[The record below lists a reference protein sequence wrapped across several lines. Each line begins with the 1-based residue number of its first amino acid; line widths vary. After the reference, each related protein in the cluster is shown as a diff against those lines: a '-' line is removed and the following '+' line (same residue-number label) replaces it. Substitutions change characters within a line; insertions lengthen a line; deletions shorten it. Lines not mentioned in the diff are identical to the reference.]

1 MFKTCWQLCKP
12 DARGNQLSRVCSIP
26 RYPFKLFWLIKKPPL
41 MVCNMRR
48 DIAGQVL
55 GANSDHL
62 EPTTRKIRD
71 LCKDELRHCFESGIF
86 EKESKSPSG
95 PLLFCLI
102 KSIALLMPSD
112 TQVIEGMN
120 SIVKLIGRRCPNITL
135 ELLSGRLVVKRFL
148 SGASSDGS
156 VGCRRKYSSIKGF
169 AEEAVKELSQLS
181 NPALSI
187 LANVERWATAKP
199 ADFDASIV
207 VQEVSNKLSLVDADM
222 LHDVRFP
229 EFQLDKAV
237 LLGNADATSSGQHG
251 SCDYDFRCQVPA
263 EAVEWAKKRN
273 ILWKRAAAPN
283 KRQKRKI
290 NPDNIIPPSSMII
303 AMMQCTDCEWPEFFL
318 VVESFAHSVQFARL
332 ETVIER
338 GTRRC
343 KWQYKQRPH
352 AVPST
357 LLFIDFW
364 WICTKFNVSVRV
376 FIVQIDRWM
385 VDALFDKGIPMGD
398 IIAKGRFVMNLTT
411 AKKLTTRGRPK
422 GSKNKAKMMDIA
434 DIDID
439 IESDMES
446 SGSDRS
452 DQPSKTKQ
460 YIKSNVLEDC
470 SDDDDDSN
478 SDSDNSSTG
487 LCDPDDDLAD
497 VSASKIKSAQDRG
510 CCPPDQKVIDL
521 ATTLQQE
528 AGGVPEAEV
537 QEEAL
542 LLLIQKS
549 KDEKLELGRKSRTTA
564 TKKTRELARSLPL
577 DESDDENQNNPD
589 ENLKDC
595 LGDCFSEHIAVS
607 TVFGNHGD
615 AIMGTVLCRWLQA
628 FVKTL
633 LAMRTY
639 ASTKHFEI
647 GHDRSLALILQI
659 PVDQPINGCHC
670 LRCKCRDDSNDIL
683 LVHWLNNGRLT
694 LRDRLVLKNKICS
707 KCFSIRAR
715 L

>member
-1 MFKTCWQLCKP
+1 
-12 DARGNQLSRVCSIP
+12 
-26 RYPFKLFWLIKKPPL
+26 

-62 EPTTRKIRD
+62 EPTTRKIRA
-71 LCKDELRHCFESGIF
+71 LCKHELQHCYDTGIF

-102 KSIALLMPSD
+102 KSLALLMPSD

-135 ELLSGRLVVKRFL
+135 ELLSARLVVKRFL

-156 VGCRRKYSSIKGF
+156 VGRRRKYSSIKGF

-187 LANVERWATAKP
+187 LANTERWAPAKP
-199 ADFDASIV
+199 VDFDASIV
-207 VQEVSNKLSLVDADM
+207 VQEASNKLSLVDADM

-229 EFQLDKAV
+229 EFQLEKTV
-237 LLGNADATSSGQHG
+237 PLGNADATSSGQHS
-251 SCDYDFRCQVPA
+251 SCDFDFRCHVPA
-263 EAVEWAKKRN
+263 EAVEWAKKHN

-303 AMMQCTDCEWPEFFL
+303 AMMQCENCEWPEFFL
-318 VVESFAHSVQFARL
+318 VIESFAHSVQFARL

-343 KWQYKQRPH
+343 KWQSKQPPH

-357 LLFIDFW
+357 LLFLDFW
-364 WICTKFNVSVRV
+364 WICTKFNVTVRV

-398 IIAKGRFVMNLTT
+398 IIAKGRFVMTLTT

-422 GSKNKAKMMDIA
+422 GSKNIA
-434 DIDID
+434 IAD
-439 IESDMES
+439 IESDVES

-460 YIKSNVLEDC
+460 YVKNNVLEDY
-470 SDDDDDSN
+470 SDDDDSDT
-478 SDSDNSSTG
+478 DSDNSRAG
-487 LCDPDDDLAD
+487 LCDSDDDVAD

-521 ATTLQQE
+521 ATNLQKE
-528 AGGVPEAEV
+528 ASGVPEAEV

-549 KDEKLELGRKSRTTA
+549 KDEKLELGRKSRKA
-564 TKKTRELARSLPL
+564 SAKTREQPRSLPL
-577 DESDDENQNNPD
+577 QESDDEYQDNTD
-589 ENLKDC
+589 DSRLRDC
-595 LGDCFSEHIAVS
+595 LGDCFSEHIAVA
-607 TVFGNHGD
+607 TILGNHGD
-615 AIMGTVLCRWLQA
+615 TIMGTVLCRWLQA

-633 LAMRTY
+633 LAMQTY
-639 ASTKHFEI
+639 ANTKHFEI
-647 GHDRSLALILQI
+647 GHDRSLALVLQI
-659 PVDQPINGCHC
+659 PVDQPINGCNC
-670 LRCKCRDDSNDIL
+670 LRCECRDDSNDIV
-683 LVHWLNNGRLT
+683 LVHWLNNGRPTIERSVGFEKQIVLEYI
-694 LRDRLVLKNKICS
+694 LIIQSQQLVNNQ
-707 KCFSIRAR
+707 
-715 L
+715 